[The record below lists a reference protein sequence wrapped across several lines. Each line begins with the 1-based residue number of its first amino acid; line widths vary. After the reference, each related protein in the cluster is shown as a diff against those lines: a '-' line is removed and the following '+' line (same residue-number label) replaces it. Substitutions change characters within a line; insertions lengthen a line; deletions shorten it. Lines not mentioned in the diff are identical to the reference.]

1 VTPPFNYAM
10 LAEQQK
16 LWENTPMMDDD
27 DEVVLPN

>member
-1 VTPPFNYAM
+1 M